1 MNFLEQ
7 LAAEWY
13 EYYKGYFCRTNI
25 KFGETGHGGHL
36 GEMDVVA
43 YHPITKEFIHIETST
58 DALPWLKKKIIFKKK
73 FRTAEPHYRRVFL
86 LPHKKMK
93 QIAITGFSIPRTK
106 PDFGKIKVVL
116 IPKFIQE
123 ITNTLRNQDPTKKA
137 IPESYPLLRA
147 IQFSSFYS
155 NKLSK
160 KRKITP

>member
-13 EYYKGYFCRTNI
+13 EHNGYFCRTNI
-25 KFGETGHGGHL
+25 KFGETGHGGHV

-58 DALPWLKKKIIFKKK
+58 DALSWSEKKLIFERKFETAKPHYKQVFQLHHKKI
-73 FRTAEPHYRRVFL
+73 
-86 LPHKKMK
+86 K
-93 QIAITGFSIPRTK
+93 QLAITGFSSPRVK
-106 PDFGKIKVVL
+106 QNFGKIEIELV
-116 IPKFIQE
+116 PCFIQR
-123 ITNTLRNQDPTKKA
+123 ITNALKDQDPTKKA

-155 NKLSK
+155 NRLDK
-160 KRKITP
+160 KGK